1 MNAVNKLLNLN
12 GHHLSVWRFAQSE
25 DIGVNFEHSMIKEG
39 IMLTSEFG
47 RGTTFEMACQDYL
60 QKISGRTLVFDYS
73 DGSRKTVTV
82 L

>member
-1 MNAVNKLLNLN
+1 MNAVNRLLSLT
-12 GHHLSVWRFAQSE
+12 GHHLSVWRFAPSE
-25 DIGVNFEHSMIKEG
+25 DIGVEYEGSMIKEG

-47 RGTTFEMACQDYL
+47 RGATFEMACQDYL
-60 QKISGRTLVFDYS
+60 QRISGRTLVFDHS